1 MLSPANLPRNHFFR
15 RFTPPISDGIKM
27 DKGKKRIHTLQ
38 PCSSPLELRVHK
50 IYNESCK
57 EREREREKE
66 RERIIAAPSRHVSP
80 SRRRLKLT
88 TRRIVI
94 RFRRCKQIGVS
105 DGTNHTDNCSTG
117 SCLYTRTF
125 TIADPR
131 RKHSLSDWLAFSSL
145 VSASPLFS
153 SLLFFSFLFFS
164 FFFLPCSSREFDD
177 RRHARFQVQSRS
189 ILSSHLPRR
198 KGICVFTLS

>member
-1 MLSPANLPRNHFFR
+1 
-15 RFTPPISDGIKM
+15 M

-57 EREREREKE
+57 ERKGKRE

-145 VSASPLFS
+145 VSASPLFF

-164 FFFLPCSSREFDD
+164 FFFFFLALLASSTTAATLDFKCNRDRSSPLIFRAEREFVCLLF
-177 RRHARFQVQSRS
+177 RN
-189 ILSSHLPRR
+189 
-198 KGICVFTLS
+198 